1 MMANIPPLLPGDP
14 ERKKT
19 KDETT
24 EMKGSEVV
32 KSVAADS
39 VSLGVSAEEKQPV
52 NSLMEA
58 AEAVLRQPRR
68 VYYQV
73 GESKRGSRLTL
84 LLSFLG
90 ILGLLGYGFVVGTFS
105 GGEQMWAAPVKVAG
119 GVLASGIICLPS
131 LYIFSCLAGSKAS
144 FRQVVGLVA
153 GLIAIMTLL
162 LVGFAPVAWVFSQS
176 TESVTMMG
184 FLHLMF
190 WTVAMYFAAEFFKGG
205 FQAMVVERENGV
217 LKVWLTVFVVVVLQM
232 STALRPI
239 IGTADTFLPDEKRFF
254 VGHWFESFEK
264 GVNQR
269 GNRK

>member
-1 MMANIPPLLPGDP
+1 MMANVPPLLPGDP

-19 KDETT
+19 EEVTEIQAEVKADTT
-24 EMKGSEVV
+24 VLGGNAEERLPV
-32 KSVAADS
+32 KSLA
-39 VSLGVSAEEKQPV
+39 
-52 NSLMEA
+52 EA
-58 AEAVLRQPRR
+58 AEAVLREPRR
-68 VYYQV
+68 VYYQI
-73 GESKRGSRLTL
+73 GESAGTRLTFQL
-84 LLSFLG
+84 LLLG

-105 GGEQMWAAPVKVAG
+105 GGQQMWAAPVKVAG
-119 GVLASGIICLPS
+119 GILVSGIICLPS

-144 FRQVVGLVA
+144 LRQIVGLVA

-184 FLHLMF
+184 FLHLLF
-190 WTVAMYFAAEFFKGG
+190 WTCAMYFAAEFFKGG
-205 FQAMVVERENGV
+205 FQAMVVERDNGV

-239 IGTADTFLPDEKRFF
+239 IGTADTFLPEEKRFF
-254 VGHWFESFEK
+254 IGHWFESFEK

-269 GNRK
+269 GRSYPD